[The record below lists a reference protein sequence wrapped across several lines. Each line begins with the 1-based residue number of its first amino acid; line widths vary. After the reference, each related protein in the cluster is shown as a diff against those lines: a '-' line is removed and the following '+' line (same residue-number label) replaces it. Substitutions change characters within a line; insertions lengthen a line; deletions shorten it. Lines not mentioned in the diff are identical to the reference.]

1 MEWSLNQP
9 DRARFRTAQCILLLR
24 TGIVYSAVW
33 FSKGLFGTSIEPW
46 VMALNGDL
54 EGMVASFA
62 EPPDTLGNAPPLHGE
77 IGLYSSALLRCDAA
91 GPSRCAPAGILGW
104 EEKML
109 QLATLVRH
117 HSQYRPHQVAVVF
130 EQERLT
136 WCQFAMRVG
145 RCARLL
151 QWLGVR
157 KGDRVATVLSNCR
170 ELLEIYWAVPSIG
183 AVLVP
188 LSPLLM
194 ASGLASLLRDSGA
207 VCLITQRTM
216 APVLSQVRDELP
228 VERVLMI
235 DGSIGDYADY
245 AALLKTLPE
254 EWPEPTSVSRDDLF
268 NVMYTSGTTGLPKG
282 IMHSHFVR
290 AMYCTLFASAWRM
303 SPESVVL
310 HTGAIV
316 FNGAFVTL
324 MPCFYLGAR
333 YVLQRQFDPD
343 EAIEIIARER
353 VTHTMMVPAQI
364 IALLNSPRFSV
375 DKLASLEMIL
385 SLGAPLHQEHK
396 DLLNR
401 LLPDRFYELYG
412 LTEGFWTILDKTQ
425 SLRKAGSVGAP
436 PSFYTMRIV
445 REDGSDAPPGE
456 IGEIVGRGPSLMSG
470 YYGRPDLTDQAIRG
484 GWLFTGDL
492 GYTDGDGY
500 LYLVDRKKDMI
511 DSGGVKVYP
520 RDIEE
525 VAARHPAV
533 REVAVFGVVHE
544 KWGETPVAAVILRP
558 DAVLSA
564 SELRDWI
571 NERVGARYQR
581 LHAVQIMDEFPRNA
595 AGKTLK
601 RTMRDAYQSGPSAAD

>member
-1 MEWSLNQP
+1 
-9 DRARFRTAQCILLLR
+9 
-24 TGIVYSAVW
+24 
-33 FSKGLFGTSIEPW
+33 
-46 VMALNGDL
+46 
-54 EGMVASFA
+54 
-62 EPPDTLGNAPPLHGE
+62 
-77 IGLYSSALLRCDAA
+77 
-91 GPSRCAPAGILGW
+91 
-104 EEKML
+104 ML
-109 QLATLVRH
+109 QLATLTRH
-117 HSQYRPHQVAVVF
+117 HAKFRPDQIAVVF
-130 EQERLT
+130 EEERLS
-136 WCQFAMRVG
+136 WREFDARVG
-145 RCARLL
+145 RCACLL

-157 KGDRVATVLSNCR
+157 KGDRVATVLANCR
-170 ELLEIYWAVPSIG
+170 ELLEVYWAVPSIG

-207 VCLITQRTM
+207 VCLITQSSM
-216 APVLSQVRDELP
+216 APLVDQVCEELP
-228 VERVLMI
+228 GLRADHVLMV
-235 DGSIGDYADY
+235 DGPTADY
-245 AALLKTLPE
+245 PGYKALLTICPE
-254 EWPEPTSVSRDDLF
+254 GRARPVVLTQDDLF

-290 AMYCTLFASAWRM
+290 SMYCTLFAAAWRM
-303 SPESVVL
+303 RPESVVL

-333 YVLQRQFDPD
+333 YVLQRQFNAE

-364 IALLNSPRFSV
+364 IALLHSPNFSP

-385 SLGAPLHQEHK
+385 SLGAPLYQEHK

-425 SLRKAGSVGAP
+425 SLRKAGSVGSP
-436 PSFYTMRIV
+436 PCFYEMRIV
-445 REDGSDAPPGE
+445 REDGRDAATGE
-456 IGEIVGRGPSLMSG
+456 VGEIVGRGPSLMLG
-470 YYGRPDLTDQAIRG
+470 YYGRPDLTEQAIRD

-492 GYTDGDGY
+492 GYTDGEGY

-511 DSGGVKVYP
+511 DSGGVKIYP
-520 RDIEE
+520 KDVEE

-533 REVAVFGVVHE
+533 REVAVFGVAHE
-544 KWGETPVAAVILRP
+544 KWGETPVAAVLLRAGA
-558 DAVLSA
+558 AVSA
-564 SELRDWI
+564 GELLDWI

-581 LHAVQIMDEFPRNA
+581 LHAVQIMDDFPRNA

-601 RTMRDAYQSGPSAAD
+601 REMRDAYQADHRDSH

>member
-1 MEWSLNQP
+1 
-9 DRARFRTAQCILLLR
+9 
-24 TGIVYSAVW
+24 
-33 FSKGLFGTSIEPW
+33 
-46 VMALNGDL
+46 
-54 EGMVASFA
+54 
-62 EPPDTLGNAPPLHGE
+62 
-77 IGLYSSALLRCDAA
+77 
-91 GPSRCAPAGILGW
+91 
-104 EEKML
+104 ML
-109 QLATLVRH
+109 QLATLTTH
-117 HSQYRPHQVAVVF
+117 HAKFRPDQTAVVF
-130 EQERLT
+130 EEERLS
-136 WCQFAMRVG
+136 WREFDARVG
-145 RCARLL
+145 RCACLL

-157 KGDRVATVLSNCR
+157 KGDRVATVLANCR
-170 ELLEIYWAVPSIG
+170 ELLEVYWAVPSIG

-207 VCLITQRTM
+207 VCLITQSSM
-216 APVLSQVRDELP
+216 APLVDQVCEELP
-228 VERVLMI
+228 GLRADHVLMV
-235 DGSIGDYADY
+235 DGPTADY
-245 AALLKTLPE
+245 PGYKALLTICPE
-254 EWPEPTSVSRDDLF
+254 GRAMPVVLTQDDLF

-290 AMYCTLFASAWRM
+290 SMYCTLFAAAWRM
-303 SPESVVL
+303 RPESVVL

-333 YVLQRQFDPD
+333 YVLQRQFNAE

-364 IALLNSPRFSV
+364 IALLHSPNFSP

-385 SLGAPLHQEHK
+385 SLGAPLYQEHK

-425 SLRKAGSVGAP
+425 SLRKAGSVGSP
-436 PSFYTMRIV
+436 PCFYEMRIV
-445 REDGSDAPPGE
+445 REDGRDAATGE
-456 IGEIVGRGPSLMSG
+456 VGEIVGRGPSLMLG
-470 YYGRPDLTDQAIRG
+470 YYGRPDLTEQAIRD

-492 GYTDGDGY
+492 GYTDGEGY

-511 DSGGVKVYP
+511 DSGGVKIYP
-520 RDIEE
+520 KDVEE

-533 REVAVFGVVHE
+533 REVAVFGVAHE
-544 KWGETPVAAVILRP
+544 KWGETPVAAVLLRAGA
-558 DAVLSA
+558 AVSA
-564 SELRDWI
+564 GELLDWI

-581 LHAVQIMDEFPRNA
+581 LNAVQIMDDFPRNA

-601 RTMRDAYQSGPSAAD
+601 REMRDAYQADHRDSH

>member
-1 MEWSLNQP
+1 
-9 DRARFRTAQCILLLR
+9 
-24 TGIVYSAVW
+24 
-33 FSKGLFGTSIEPW
+33 
-46 VMALNGDL
+46 
-54 EGMVASFA
+54 
-62 EPPDTLGNAPPLHGE
+62 
-77 IGLYSSALLRCDAA
+77 
-91 GPSRCAPAGILGW
+91 
-104 EEKML
+104 ML
-109 QLATLVRH
+109 QLATLTRH
-117 HSQYRPHQVAVVF
+117 HAKFRPDQTAVVF
-130 EQERLT
+130 EEERLS
-136 WCQFAMRVG
+136 WREFDARVG
-145 RCARLL
+145 RCACLL

-157 KGDRVATVLSNCR
+157 KGDRVATVLANCR
-170 ELLEIYWAVPSIG
+170 ELLEVYWAVPSIG

-207 VCLITQRTM
+207 VCLITQSSM
-216 APVLSQVRDELP
+216 APLVDQVCEELP
-228 VERVLMI
+228 GLRADHVLMV
-235 DGSIGDYADY
+235 DGPTADY
-245 AALLKTLPE
+245 PGYKALLTICPE
-254 EWPEPTSVSRDDLF
+254 GRARPVALTQDDLF

-290 AMYCTLFASAWRM
+290 SMYCTLFAAAWRM
-303 SPESVVL
+303 RPESVVL

-333 YVLQRQFDPD
+333 YVLQRQFNAE

-364 IALLNSPRFSV
+364 IALLHSPNFSP

-385 SLGAPLHQEHK
+385 SLGAPLYQEHK

-425 SLRKAGSVGAP
+425 SLRKAGSVGSP
-436 PSFYTMRIV
+436 PCFYEMRIV
-445 REDGSDAPPGE
+445 REDGRDAATGE
-456 IGEIVGRGPSLMSG
+456 VGEIVGRGPSLMLG
-470 YYGRPDLTDQAIRG
+470 YYGRPDLTEQAIRD

-492 GYTDGDGY
+492 GYTDGEGY

-511 DSGGVKVYP
+511 DSGGVKIYP
-520 RDIEE
+520 KDVEE

-533 REVAVFGVVHE
+533 REVAVFGVAHE
-544 KWGETPVAAVILRP
+544 KWGETPVAAVLLRAGA
-558 DAVLSA
+558 AVSA
-564 SELRDWI
+564 GELLDWI

-581 LHAVQIMDEFPRNA
+581 LHAVQIMDDFPRNA

-601 RTMRDAYQSGPSAAD
+601 REMRDAYQADHRDSH